1 MQSVM
6 FITWVADPAENI
18 SEKDDRKYRTL
29 FWLGLTSVIFFLSL
43 P

>member
-18 SEKDDRKYRTL
+18 SEKDDRKYC
-29 FWLGLTSVIFFLSL
+29 FDWV
-43 P
+43 